1 MTGQIVTLLTDFG
14 TKDGYIGSVKGVIKS
29 YYPKADIIDIS
40 HDIEPFDIRS
50 AAFTLHNYYSFY
62 PKDTIHMV
70 VIDPGVGSIRRPL
83 LVRTAQHYFV
93 GPDNGVFQFI
103 FNREAYT
110 AYELDI
116 QKINPQMSSST
127 FHARDVF
134 APAVGKI
141 LQGKNCDQIGVR
153 LDERTEIPS
162 VFYQKDDESGK
173 LVLEAVSIDR
183 FGNIITGFSR
193 RDMERMNKYA
203 IDQVKV
209 KDFTTNTLNSF
220 YAEKD
225 NGQIMALWNS
235 MEFLEIAAVNASAA
249 QILNFNKKK
258 DFVTIKIR

>member
-1 MTGQIVTLLTDFG
+1 MSDQIVTLLTDFG
-14 TKDGYIGSVKGVIKS
+14 TRDGYVGSVKGVIKS
-29 YYPKADIIDIS
+29 FYPKAEIIDVS

-62 PKDTIHMV
+62 PKDTIHLV
-70 VIDPGVGSIRRPL
+70 VIDPGVGSVRRPL
-83 LVRTAQHYFV
+83 LVRTAQHYFI

-103 FNREAYT
+103 FSREAYT
-110 AYELDI
+110 AYELNI

-134 APAVGKI
+134 APAAGKI
-141 LQGKNCDQIGVR
+141 LQGKSCEQIGKR

-162 VFYQKDDESGK
+162 VFYRKEEPGK
-173 LVLEAVSIDR
+173 LILEAVNIDR

-193 RDMERMNKYA
+193 RDLERMNKYA

-220 YAEKD
+220 YAEKND
-225 NGQIMALWNS
+225 GQIMALWNS

-249 QILNFNKKK
+249 KMLNFDKGK
-258 DFVTIKIR
+258 DFITIKIR